1 MFHRELIGSYLLVGG
16 GFLGGLLIGIF
27 VVDAEPAIIGWL
39 FSAGAGITLGA
50 FIAALSSNEPLIGRG
65 ALPAPLPPDMDAN
78 GGAALLD
85 GDVDGDAFEDGP
97 GGDDEAEG

>member
-1 MFHRELIGSYLLVGG
+1 MFHRELIGSYLLVAG

-27 VVDAEPAIIGWL
+27 VVDAEPAIIGWH

-50 FIAALSSNEPLIGRG
+50 FIAALSSNEPLIVRG
-65 ALPAPLPPDMDAN
+65 TLPAPPPPDMDAS

-85 GDVDGDAFEDGP
+85 DDVDGDAFEDGP
-97 GGDDEAEG
+97 GGDYEAED

>member
-1 MFHRELIGSYLLVGG
+1 MFHRELISSYLLVGG
-16 GFLGGLLIGIF
+16 GFFGGLLIGIF

-65 ALPAPLPPDMDAN
+65 TVPARPPPDMGAN
-78 GGAALLD
+78 GRAALL
-85 GDVDGDAFEDGP
+85 DGDAFEDGP
-97 GGDDEAEG
+97 AGDGEAEI